1 MNLGVASACTN
12 SLFNLSSSVKNTIS
26 LVVVKNT
33 SGADQSTRINIPAG
47 IQNLSFSLAA
57 PIDRNKTCRFFFSV
71 GFSFSLFSF
80 GSSPKVVSSFS
91 YWWWG
96 AKGHNQNR
104 SGRKENRVSSDDL
117 EMRLSIYSIY
127 GLKQGKSGRI
137 ERIFLFVLAID
148 IGTTGSY
155 RTEAASF
162 HDSHSVCKSRALKSG
177 KTGFS
182 SSIAAR

>member
-117 EMRLSIYSIY
+117 EMRLSIYSTVWSK
-127 GLKQGKSGRI
+127 GKVVELKG
-137 ERIFLFVLAID
+137 FFFVLAID

>member
-57 PIDRNKTCRFFFSV
+57 PIDRNKTCRFFFSA

-117 EMRLSIYSIY
+117 EMRLSIYSTVWSK
-127 GLKQGKSGRI
+127 GKVVELKG
-137 ERIFLFVLAID
+137 FF
-148 IGTTGSY
+148 
-155 RTEAASF
+155 
-162 HDSHSVCKSRALKSG
+162 
-177 KTGFS
+177 FS
-182 SSIAAR
+182 SWRLISALLDPTEQKQHLFMIHIQCARAVH